1 MLFSLPLIVL
11 FLSACASQ
19 DGELSEEQKKSLIYY
34 THGTEALVD
43 KDYTKALKLLSEAHK
58 LDLKNSKVKN
68 NLGMA
73 YYFKG
78 DEKKAVELLQNAL
91 AVDPKN
97 MDARNNLA
105 SIYLENKD
113 YDKALREYKIV
124 EEDLSYENQYR
135 TLYNIALA
143 HKGKG
148 QRKEALSY
156 LRKSVKENENYCPA
170 SLGLALYSYRDKDY
184 KQALDLFREAS
195 MGLCVQT
202 PEPHYYGAKTLMHL
216 GEYDKA
222 FMKFTKVQEDFSD
235 TKYFAMADL
244 ELKKIRALDKDI
256 EDISRARQEII
267 NARDDKGFEG
277 ARF

>member
-1 MLFSLPLIVL
+1 MILFLFS
-11 FLSACASQ
+11 CASQ

-34 THGTEALVD
+34 THGTEALVN

-58 LDLKNSKVKN
+58 LDPKNSKVKN

-73 YYFKG
+73 YYFKE
-78 DEKKAVELLQNAL
+78 DKERAIEFLKDAL
-91 AVDPKN
+91 ANDPKN

-105 SIYLENKD
+105 SIYLEAED
-113 YDKALREYKIV
+113 YDKALREYGVV

-135 TLYNIALA
+135 TLYNISLA
-143 HKGKG
+143 YKGKG
-148 QRKEALSY
+148 QRKEAIAY
-156 LRKSVKENENYCPA
+156 LKKSIKENENYCPA

-184 KQALDLFREAS
+184 KQALDLFKEAS

-216 GEYDKA
+216 GEYERA
-222 FMKFTKVQEDFSD
+222 FTKFTQVQEDFSS
-235 TKYFAMADL
+235 TKYFAMAGV
-244 ELKKIRALDKDI
+244 ELQKIRALDKDI
-256 EDISRARQEII
+256 ESLYQARREIMDPQG
-267 NARDDKGFEG
+267 NKGFQG